1 LTRGVDQPEVE
12 GYQWDGWKLIM
23 IAKLNSNGTFHSRK
37 WSCVWRPDVG
47 SSLYARSDWM
57 RAGGVGGVA
66 WLQTGAV
73 QSYSYGTGS
82 AEAHVPLADHMGNVR
97 HYYQFK
103 ASGSKVIGQLVASY
117 EYDAF
122 GREVRAWGL
131 NTPATNQ
138 PPGLPASRPWA
149 DLLPF
154 HYSSKLRDVD
164 SGFNYYGYRFYD
176 PGAGRWLNR
185 DPIGERGGLNLYGM
199 VGNDAV
205 GRVDVLGLDGIDP
218 ILVFDHREADA
229 NEPTPE
235 GADPSQPAPLNLKD
249 IVKIASGKAKNRNM
263 CCIDNLVI
271 RTHGTRSLWYLSNGV
286 KTDELWM
293 PGITPESM
301 GAARPKDMEQVGR
314 YMHDTLKQLKTPFCK
329 PCTIWIQACNSFA
342 FMQTPING
350 KTAGAI
356 LAEATGCTVKA
367 IKGYCHST
375 SPRDPTKAIH
385 SRRGL
390 DGKRPLIPGSLD
402 GPGKY
407 DEFNPPEKK

>member
-1 LTRGVDQPEVE
+1 MTRGIDPPEVE
-12 GYQWDGWKLIM
+12 GYLWDGWKLIM

-47 SSLYARSDWM
+47 SSLYARTDWM

-82 AEAHVPLADHMGNVR
+82 GEVHVPLADHMGNVR

-103 ASGSKVIGQLVASY
+103 ASGSKVTGQLVASY

-185 DPIGERGGLNLYGM
+185 DPIGEAGGVNLYGM

-205 GRVDVLGLDGIDP
+205 NKWDLLGMIDSLSMSIP
-218 ILVFDHREADA
+218 QMA
-229 NEPTPE
+229 
-235 GADPSQPAPLNLKD
+235 
-249 IVKIASGKAKNRNM
+249 ASGMTAAEIAEITGITLSAAIAAEAAARAAQKVKDFARNARGSDPCEKAKDALRQAQKALENTRKAIEEHRQKAADSAST
-263 CCIDNLVI
+263 IDDPVKAANPRYVEGLG
-271 RTHGTRSLWYLSNGV
+271 RWYLKEIAN
-286 KTDELWM
+286 
-293 PGITPESM
+293 
-301 GAARPKDMEQVGR
+301 MENE
-314 YMHDTLKQLKTPFCK
+314 
-329 PCTIWIQACNSFA
+329 I
-342 FMQTPING
+342 
-350 KTAGAI
+350 
-356 LAEATGCTVKA
+356 KA
-367 IKGYCHST
+367 VE
-375 SPRDPTKAIH
+375 
-385 SRRGL
+385 
-390 DGKRPLIPGSLD
+390 GSL
-402 GPGKY
+402 KAL
-407 DEFNPPEKK
+407 EKAVDAACKCWYKPWTWLD

>member
-1 LTRGVDQPEVE
+1 
-12 GYQWDGWKLIM
+12 
-23 IAKLNSNGTFHSRK
+23 
-37 WSCVWRPDVG
+37 
-47 SSLYARSDWM
+47 M
-57 RAGGVGGVA
+57 RVGGVGGVA

-73 QSYSYGTGS
+73 QSYSYGTGG
-82 AEAHVPLADHMGNVR
+82 AEVHVPLADHMGNVR

-103 ASGSKVIGQLVASY
+103 STKGNVTGQLVASY

-131 NTPATNQ
+131 NTPTENQ

-185 DPIGERGGLNLYGM
+185 DPIEEEGGVNLYGM
-199 VGNDAV
+199 VGNDGV

-271 RTHGTRSLWYLSNGV
+271 RTHGTPSLWYLSNGV

-301 GAARPKDMEQVGR
+301 GLARPKDMEQVGR

-342 FMQTPING
+342 FMRNPING

-407 DEFNPPEKK
+407 DEFNPPEKSEYHYHNSVDKCRAVGLSMRSGGGGTHVPADQSGGFQD